1 MEPAPVAVY
10 GASGYCG
17 KLIARELQEL
27 GHKVILAGRNEAAL
41 RAVAATL
48 PVATECRSVTLDD
61 EPGLQRLCAGVGAV
75 VNAAGQFSTTTKP
88 LVRAAVAG
96 RAHYLDIS
104 GEQRPIR
111 WTIEQHASAAAA
123 GVALLPC
130 TAFQPTLCD
139 LLVALAAADLPDVT
153 EAEVAYSIRGWRP
166 SGGTV
171 RARLETMADPILLQ
185 YDDGFVDLKRTPPTR
200 IFDFP
205 APIGPRRVMRYPAA
219 DALTLPRHLSARR
232 VSTYMT
238 TSTLAP
244 PHLERFVPMM
254 THWVGRALRSR
265 ARQSVE
271 RVVVARW
278 RGSHQRLQDDP
289 TTFDIA
295 VRLSGPGGVRTAVV
309 SGRGIFDICG
319 PLTARIASRVLDPA
333 FDRAGFVAA
342 PEVVDAGDFLGAL
355 VSYGVSYRLGSI
367 DEPQL
372 RAASA
377 PAISSANSGNDHTM
391 LHG

>member
-1 MEPAPVAVY
+1 MRSGPVAVY
-10 GASGYCG
+10 GATGYCG
-17 KLIARELQEL
+17 KLIAGALQAL
-27 GHKVILAGRNEAAL
+27 GHRVILAGRNADAL

-48 PVATECRSVTLDD
+48 PATTECRSVILDD
-61 EPGLQRLCAGVGAV
+61 ERGLRRLCGDVDAV
-75 VNAAGQFSTTTKP
+75 VNAAGQFSNTTEP
-88 LVRAAVAG
+88 VVRAAIAG
-96 RAHYLDIS
+96 HAHYLDIS

-111 WTIEQHASAAAA
+111 WTIEQHADAVAA

-130 TAFQPTLCD
+130 TAFQPTLSD
-139 LLVALAAADLPDVT
+139 LLVALTATDLPDVT

-185 YDDGFVDLKRTPPTR
+185 YDDGLVDLEETPPTR

-219 DALTLPRHLSARR
+219 DVLTIPRHLSVQR

-244 PHLERFVPMM
+244 PRLERFVPLM
-254 THWVGRALRSR
+254 TRWTGHALRSR
-265 ARQSVE
+265 ARAAVE
-271 RVVVARW
+271 RAVVARW
-278 RGSHQRLQDDP
+278 EGSHQRFQDDP

-295 VRLSGPGGVRTAVV
+295 VRLSGPRGTRAAVV

-319 PLTARIASRVLDPA
+319 PLTARIADRVLDPA
-333 FDRAGFVAA
+333 FDRAGYVPA
-342 PEVVDAGDFLGAL
+342 PQVVDAGDFLDAL
-355 VSYGVSYRLGSI
+355 ASHAVTYVVGPVEQRDPASH
-367 DEPQL
+367 
-372 RAASA
+372 RAT
-377 PAISSANSGNDHTM
+377 SSVNRGRDQTV